1 MALLPVRKSNPQSND
16 LVRNDP
22 FGELERMHHQ
32 LSEFLSS
39 WRNWP
44 SLLGEGF
51 TPPADVEETED
62 AYTVEIELPGVKRE
76 DLDIEISGRRVTVRG
91 ERKEKERA
99 GILRRRE
106 RTVGSF
112 VYEVT
117 LPGDVDETG
126 AQANLAEGVLSL
138 RLPKPEHERPRKIQ
152 IR

>member
-1 MALLPVRKSNPQSND
+1 MALLPVRKGGNQSND
-16 LVRNDP
+16 LVRHDP
-22 FGELERMHHQ
+22 VGELERMHRQ
-32 LSEFLSS
+32 LSDLLES

-51 TPPADVEETED
+51 TPPADVEETDD

-76 DLDIEISGRRVTVRG
+76 DLDIEVSGRRVSVRG
-91 ERKEKERA
+91 ERKEKERS

-117 LPGDVDETG
+117 LPGDVDEAG
-126 AQANLAEGVLSL
+126 AQANLDEGVLNL
-138 RLPKPEHERPRKIQ
+138 RLPKPEHDRPRKIQ